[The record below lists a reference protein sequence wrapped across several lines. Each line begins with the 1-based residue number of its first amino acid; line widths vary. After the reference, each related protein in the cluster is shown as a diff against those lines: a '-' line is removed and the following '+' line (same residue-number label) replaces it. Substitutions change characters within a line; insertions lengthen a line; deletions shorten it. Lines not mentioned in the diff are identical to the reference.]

1 MVMPTELDG
10 FKRGL
15 DESVEDRFI
24 NFQNRVSI
32 TSELGKDVFRYQLQG
47 NKSGR
52 KDIFLSPVPGWTQ
65 RNKVLV

>member
-1 MVMPTELDG
+1 MVMTIELDG

-32 TSELGKDVFRYQLQG
+32 TSELGKHVFKYQLQG

-52 KDIFLSPVPGWTQ
+52 KDIFLSPAPVWTQ